1 MGNLMTSMWTGVSGL
16 KVNQS
21 ALNTTAHNIANVDT
35 KGFTRQQVLTGDFPY
50 MTIGQTHISSM
61 QVGLGTDMAIIRQ
74 VRDVFADKGF
84 RTESGRLAFYE
95 QQQSAVNEIE
105 TVFGELVGTPFKDNL
120 TDLWGALSSVATEPD
135 DLAKRG
141 ILVSTSKVF
150 LNRAQTISKQLKE
163 YQKNLN
169 SQIQAKVDDINAI
182 GDRIYELNNII
193 RKYEGAGQ
201 QANDYR
207 DERNILLDELS
218 KLVKCTYEES
228 NTGVVTVSVEGAQFV
243 TDSRVFHMATE
254 PMITEYETGKSDAI
268 NGYIDDIYTALQTPG
283 TTIDDIKAMD
293 EWKEL
298 SKYGNLT
305 ISQDPTNPD
314 VTRIMFNDFQLMQ
327 YDSAAG
333 AQPGDKLEFL
343 PKQSDLL
350 NVVWVGN
357 GFGDVFRLTGNY
369 SSAAQTDIGG
379 LKGLLAARGA
389 YTPNYTDIPKETDY
403 LKPDGTVDKNK
414 YNDAVKEYNKVINSS
429 PLVSVQAQFDQLIHS
444 IVTTIND
451 ILSPNIDLNAGNVVN
466 IFKLDNITITSA
478 QAANAVITGA
488 DGTVYN
494 LDDNIKV
501 LDIEHA
507 PVGIDKEETVGEA
520 LFNRQGKD
528 RYQKATMTVSD
539 GAGGTITKE
548 VYIYNQEYDTD
559 AYSLFSIDQL
569 EINNEI
575 ANEYSKLPLSYNQY
589 SGLYGGFDMET
600 CQKLLDAWDTKGLT
614 LDPNTLTKNNYQD
627 YYTTMTG
634 NIANRGRVYGEMV
647 ENEQSMVNSFDN
659 ARQGVA
665 GVSSDEELT
674 NLVKFQHSYNASS
687 RYINAINEMLEHII
701 NRL

>member
-466 IFKLDNITITSA
+466 IFKLDNITITNA

-614 LDPNTLTKNNYQD
+614 LDPNTLTKNNCQD